1 MEAKEMGLEPHDF
14 GGGNASLHVL
24 LAITNGD
31 YHEVAVP
38 IGSFHEKMYPG
49 IYLDAPS
56 IDSEGYTHAPTKPG
70 LGFEFDMNEVERWTA
85 ETVKV

>member
-1 MEAKEMGLEPHDF
+1 MNLEPHDF

-31 YHEVAVP
+31 YYEVAVP

-49 IYLDAPS
+49 IYLDAPA
-56 IDSEGYTHAPTKPG
+56 IDSEGYAHAPTKPG
-70 LGFEFDMNEVERWTA
+70 LGFEFDMDAVKRWTV